1 MGLFGF
7 LKKPSAP
14 KQYVPI
20 SSDPYKDSATNLIYN
35 LLFCDNPD
43 LYKATLKLPYSY
55 PFDILF
61 SEKSRANDLQK
72 IIDDPSADPRIKML
86 AYNRQ
91 VASGHKPTKKELLAL
106 WDETTEKINELWPQI
121 PPHRFQE
128 VDLAFGVYKAPLRF
142 VIFYWIDNEIH
153 HRGQGY
159 VYLRSLGIEPPAFW
173 DRQA

>member
-1 MGLFGF
+1 METASIHSKNEVTQSALVISPEQL
-7 LKKPSAP
+7 LKHWQEHRGVTRKTIEAFPED
-14 KQYVPI
+14 K
-20 SSDPYKDSATNLIYN
+20 LYN
-35 LLFCDNPD
+35 YAVGGMRPF
-43 LYKATLKLPYSY
+43 ATLVMEMLGMVVPGVKGVVTGEWENPGSS
-55 PFDILF
+55 F
-61 SEKSRANDLQK
+61 SSPA
-72 IIDDPSADPRIKML
+72 P
-86 AYNRQ
+86 
-91 VASGHKPTKKELLAL
+91 PTKKELLAL